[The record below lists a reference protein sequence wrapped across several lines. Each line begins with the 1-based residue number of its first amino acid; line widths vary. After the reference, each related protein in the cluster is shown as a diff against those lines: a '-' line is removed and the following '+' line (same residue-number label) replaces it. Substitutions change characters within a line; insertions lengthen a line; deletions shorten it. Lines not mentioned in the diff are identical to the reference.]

1 MMLGGIYNQNVKPI
15 SAADLDLS
23 PLEDRIEKLEEQ
35 QKMLMYALIA
45 IVVIYILT
53 K

>member
-23 PLEDRIEKLEEQ
+23 PLENRIEKLEEQ

>member
-1 MMLGGIYNQNVKPI
+1 MLGGIYNQNVKSI
-15 SAADLDLS
+15 SATDLDLS